1 MQGTRHEKAA
11 IVATSYIIGFITAFI
26 LYNNVQNN
34 TAVDTIS
41 YSSVPNR
48 ATVVTAVE
56 PTKEAA
62 AEEVKVE
69 TMIGVTYKDGL
80 LEMTLPDGVHLLS
93 FNPEI
98 SDVDADIS
106 EMNQGFHFSNI
117 NYRVSESGDQVFFC
131 EQHDIKDDSCLGF
144 VYDSNSDK
152 IYQVTKDGLPVT
164 ISLKSASEAIWTA
177 VGLKIGT
184 HFSES
189 TAKPWVLTT
198 NN

>member
-26 LYNNVQNN
+26 LYNNVQN
-34 TAVDTIS
+34 TAVDNIS

-48 ATVVTAVE
+48 AAVVASVE
-56 PTKEAA
+56 PAKE
-62 AEEVKVE
+62 EIVDEVKAE
-69 TMIGVTYKDGL
+69 TVNGVTYKDGL
-80 LEMTLPDGVHLLS
+80 LEMTLSDGIHLLS
-93 FNPEI
+93 FSPEV
-98 SDVDADIS
+98 SDIDADIS
-106 EMNQGFHFSNI
+106 EMKQGFHFGDI
-117 NYRVSESGDQVFFC
+117 NYRVSESGAQVFFC

-152 IYQVTKDGLPVT
+152 IYQVTKDGAPVT

-177 VGLKIGT
+177 VGLKIGS

-189 TAKPWVLTT
+189 TEKPWVLTT

>member
-26 LYNNVQNN
+26 LYNNVQN

-48 ATVVTAVE
+48 AAAVASVE
-56 PTKEAA
+56 PTKE
-62 AEEVKVE
+62 EIVDEVKAE
-69 TMIGVTYKDGL
+69 TVNGATYKDGL
-80 LEMTLPDGVHLLS
+80 LEMTLSDGVHLLS
-93 FNPEI
+93 FNPEVSDI
-98 SDVDADIS
+98 DVDVS
-106 EMNQGFHFSNI
+106 EMKQGFHFGNI
-117 NYRVSESGDQVFFC
+117 NYRVSESGTQVFFC
-131 EQHDIKDDSCLGF
+131 EQHDIKEDSCLGF

-152 IYQVTKDGLPVT
+152 IYQIIKDGVPVT

-177 VGLKIGT
+177 VGLKIGS

-189 TAKPWVLTT
+189 TEKPWVLTT